1 MNWNFSLMLDKFSD
15 DSKSKL
21 LLEGKWGLEKES
33 QRITELGDLALTD
46 HPSVFG
52 DKLENPY
59 ITTDFSECQLELIT
73 PPAETIEE
81 TYEQLKN
88 IQIEVE
94 KEIKG
99 ELLWPLS
106 MPPRLPDEDQIP
118 IARFNN
124 SREGRKKEIYRN
136 GLALRYGKKRQMISG
151 LHYNFSLSDSMLEF
165 LYKSFGK
172 EEEKRSFI
180 NKIYFTVIRNYLR
193 YRWLLIYLFGVSPVA
208 HPTYYSAIYQELEL
222 IKDCCPECCNI
233 INEYKQ
239 FSTSL
244 RVSRFGYSN
253 PYPSKYNIYFNNIEE
268 YLLKLRKLLSLKSEK
283 YRKLG
288 IYKDGKQL
296 QLNDNLL
303 QTESEFYCSIRPKQ
317 INKKDETMLDALE
330 ERGVEYLEVRIL
342 DLNPFEK
349 VGISIEQLYFLQV
362 FMLFC
367 LFEENKIIT
376 KSELDKINNN
386 HNLSAMCGRNPNL
399 ELYKYD
405 NNKISLQEWGRDI
418 FNKLRLIALLM
429 DQSIS
434 EKKYQL
440 CVEHEYE
447 KIMNPFLLPSSLIQ
461 REMKENKESYLDFGI
476 RRAVSNKQVK

>member
-1 MNWNFSLMLDKFSD
+1 MNWNFSLMLDKFSED
-15 DSKSKL
+15 NKSKL

-33 QRITELGDLALTD
+33 QRVTELGDLALTD

-73 PPAETIEE
+73 PPAKSIEE
-81 TYEQLKN
+81 AYQHLKN
-88 IQIEVE
+88 IQLEVE

-151 LHYNFSLSDSMLEF
+151 LHYNFSLSDGMLEF
-165 LYKSFGK
+165 LHKSFGK
-172 EEEKRSFI
+172 EEERRSFK
-180 NKIYFTVIRNYLR
+180 NQIYFTIIRNCLR
-193 YRWLLIYLFGVSPVA
+193 YRWLLIYLFGASPVA
-208 HPTYYSAIYQELEL
+208 HPTYYSVIYQELQL
-222 IKDCCPECCNI
+222 IKDCCPECCNV
-233 INEYKQ
+233 INEYEQ

-253 PYPSKYNIYFNNIEE
+253 PYPSKYNIYFNSIEE

-288 IYKDGKQL
+288 IYKDEKQL

-317 INKKDETMLDALE
+317 INKKDETMLNSLK

-342 DLNPFEK
+342 DLNPFDK

-367 LFEENKIIT
+367 LLEENKIIT
-376 KSELDKINNN
+376 KSELHKINNN
-386 HNLSAMCGRNPNL
+386 HNLSALCGRNPDL
-399 ELYKYD
+399 ELYKYND
-405 NNKISLQEWGRDI
+405 KKIPLQEWGKEI
-418 FNKLRLIALLM
+418 FKKLRLIALCM
-429 DQSIS
+429 DENSS
-434 EKKYQL
+434 ESKYQL
-440 CVEHEYE
+440 AVENELE
-447 KIMNPFLLPSSLIQ
+447 KITNSSLLPSSLILK
-461 REMKENKESYLDFGI
+461 EMKENRESYLEFGI
-476 RRAVSNKQVK
+476 RRAVSNKQAK